1 MKIFADLHIHSHYSR
16 ATSNK
21 MNIEN
26 LERYA
31 KVKGVNLLGTGD
43 FTHPLWLKELKG
55 NLREK
60 NGLFQ
65 YKDKEMF
72 FILQAE
78 VSLIYNDGK
87 TRKIHNVIL
96 APSFDIVD
104 QINDFLKD
112 YGKLAADGRPIL
124 TKIDCAELMERLM
137 GISKDIVVVPAHIW
151 TPWFSLFGSKSG
163 FDRIEDCFK
172 DQTKNIFALE
182 TGLSSDPE
190 MNWRLSALD
199 RFSLVSNSDCHS
211 PWPTRL
217 GRELNALDT
226 TMSYK
231 DVINAIKSKDP
242 KKFLYTIEVDPAYGK
257 YHWDGHRQ
265 HDVVLEPKESMKY
278 HNTCP
283 VCGKELT
290 IGVLHRVEE
299 LADRP
304 EGYKPKNAIPF
315 KKMIPLSEL
324 LASVF
329 NTQPF
334 SKKVWNEAMKIS
346 NEFGSELNA
355 LLEAPEE
362 RLRLITHEK
371 IVKMI
376 IKNRKGNLKIQP
388 GYDGVYGKLVLDN
401 SSPIKQPQKRLDS
414 FLNNK

>member
-1 MKIFADLHIHSHYSR
+1 
-16 ATSNK
+16 

-26 LERYA
+26 LEKYG
-31 KVKGVNLLGTGD
+31 KIKGLNLIGTGD
-43 FTHPLWLKELKG
+43 FTHPLWLEELKR
-55 NLREK
+55 NLRES

-65 YKDKEMF
+65 YKDKDMF
-72 FILQAE
+72 FILQVE
-78 VSLIYNDGK
+78 VSNIYNEGK
-87 TRKIHNVIL
+87 TRKVHNVIL
-96 APSFDIVD
+96 APSFEIVD

-124 TKIDCAELMERLM
+124 TNINCAELTESLM
-137 GISKDIVVVPAHIW
+137 KISKDIVVIPAHIW
-151 TPWFSLFGSKSG
+151 TPWFGILGSKSG
-163 FDRIEDCFK
+163 FDSIEECFK

-199 RFSLVSNSDCHS
+199 KYTLVSNSDSHS

-217 GRELNALDT
+217 GRELNVLET
-226 TMSYK
+226 KMSYK
-231 DVINAIKSKDP
+231 DVINTIKEKNP
-242 KKFLYTIEVDPAYGK
+242 EKFLYTIEVDPSYGK
-257 YHWDGHRQ
+257 YHWDGHRACN
-265 HDVVLEPKESMKY
+265 VCLNPKVSMKY
-278 HNTCP
+278 KNYCP
-283 VCGKELT
+283 VCRRTLT

-299 LADRP
+299 LADR
-304 EGYKPKNAIPF
+304 EDGYIPKNPIPF

-334 SKKVWNEAMKIS
+334 SKKVWAESMKIT
-346 NEFGSELNA
+346 NEFGSELNV

-362 RLRLITHEK
+362 RLKLITHEK
-371 IVKMI
+371 IVKI
-376 IKNRKGNLKIQP
+376 ILKNRKGDLKIQP

-401 SSPIKQPQKRLDS
+401 TSYIKQPQKRLDS

>member
-1 MKIFADLHIHSHYSR
+1 
-16 ATSNK
+16 

-26 LERYA
+26 LDKYG
-31 KVKGVNLLGTGD
+31 KVKGVNLIGTGD

-55 NLREK
+55 NLRED

-65 YKDKEMF
+65 YKDMH

-96 APSFDIVD
+96 APSFEIVD

-112 YGKLAADGRPIL
+112 YGKLASDGRPIL
-124 TKIDCAELMERLM
+124 TKIDCAELTENLM
-137 GISKDIVVVPAHIW
+137 KISKDIVIIPAHIW

-163 FDRIEDCFK
+163 FDKIEDCFK
-172 DQTKNIFALE
+172 DQIKHIFALE

-211 PWPTRL
+211 PWPTRI
-217 GRELNALDT
+217 GRELNVLET
-226 TMSYK
+226 KMSYK
-231 DVINAIKSKDP
+231 DVIKTIKERNP
-242 KKFLYTIEVDPAYGK
+242 EKFLYTIEVDPSYGK
-257 YHWDGHRQ
+257 YHWDGHRAC
-265 HDVVLEPKESMKY
+265 DVCFEPKESIK
-278 HNTCP
+278 HKNQCP
-283 VCGKELT
+283 VCKKELT

-304 EGYKPKNAIPF
+304 EGFKPKNAIPF
-315 KKMIPLSEL
+315 KKMLPLSEL
-324 LASVF
+324 LASAF

-334 SKKVWNEAMKIS
+334 SKKVWNEAMKIT
-346 NEFGSELNA
+346 NEFGSEMNV
-355 LLEAPEE
+355 LLDVPEE
-362 RLRLITHEK
+362 KLKLVTHEK
-371 IVKMI
+371 IVKII
-376 IKNRKGNLKIQP
+376 IKNRNGKLKIQP
-388 GYDGVYGKLVLDN
+388 GYDGIYGKPVLNN
-401 SSPIKQPQKRLDS
+401 SNYIKQPQKRLDS

>member
-1 MKIFADLHIHSHYSR
+1 
-16 ATSNK
+16 

-26 LERYA
+26 LERYG
-31 KVKGVNLLGTGD
+31 KIKGVNLIGTGD
-43 FTHPLWLKELKG
+43 FTHPSWLDELKRNLKE
-55 NLREK
+55 N

-65 YKDKEMF
+65 YKDMF

-96 APSFDIVD
+96 APSFEIVD

-124 TKIDCAELMERLM
+124 TNINCAELTENLM
-137 GISKDIVVVPAHIW
+137 KISKDIVVIPAHIW
-151 TPWFSLFGSKSG
+151 TPWFGILGSKSG
-163 FDRIEDCFK
+163 FDSIEECFK

-199 RFSLVSNSDCHS
+199 KYTLVSNSDSHS

-217 GRELNALDT
+217 GRELNALET
-226 TMSYK
+226 KMSYK
-231 DVINAIKSKDP
+231 DVINTIKERNP
-242 KKFLYTIEVDPAYGK
+242 EKFLYTIEVDPSYGK
-257 YHWDGHRQ
+257 YHWDGHRACN
-265 HDVVLEPKESMKY
+265 VCLNPKESMKY
-278 HNTCP
+278 KNYCP
-283 VCGKELT
+283 VCRRELT

-304 EGYKPKNAIPF
+304 EGYKPKNIIPF

-334 SKKVWNEAMKIS
+334 SKKVWNEAMEIT
-346 NEFGSELNA
+346 NEFGSELNV

-362 RLRLITHEK
+362 RLKLITHEK
-371 IVKMI
+371 IVKII
-376 IKNRKGNLKIQP
+376 IKNRKGDLKIQP
-388 GYDGVYGKLVLDN
+388 GYDGVYGKLILDN
-401 SSPIKQPQKRLDS
+401 SSHIKQPQKRLDS